1 MGDMKTPDFDDLL
14 AAFDI
19 PDMVDP
25 KAAIESGHDDH
36 EGQLKHHA
44 HHEEDSHV
52 SSGPDVGVSVIVK
65 NVRNFD
71 TTEHLSEKDV
81 HPTVENGLHNG
92 FLPVSPNNRYIKESD
107 KLQKS
112 QDHSSHQF

>member
-1 MGDMKTPDFDDLL
+1 MESVRVRERERERKRGGREGSRSSPVLQNGVKPRGTIKKRCLAHSHKTMGDMKTPDFDDLL

-36 EGQLKHHA
+36 EGQLKHNA

-52 SSGPDVGVSVIVK
+52 SSGPDVGIQQ
-65 NVRNFD
+65 R
-71 TTEHLSEKDV
+71 E
-81 HPTVENGLHNG
+81 
-92 FLPVSPNNRYIKESD
+92 
-107 KLQKS
+107 
-112 QDHSSHQF
+112 